1 MYTQCLSFLVRSCQ
15 GFHNSNYKSIPAD
28 FSRDHSWYIVGEWRY
43 PNCPY
48 IFYAHN
54 VLGPEIRLHGREHNL
69 HSYASKILKGQ
80 QEREHITFFFFSPFE
95 KSRIWV
101 WHWYY
106 RSVWVHR
113 SLIYIWP
120 QMRNFTNCA
129 HQTSID
135 HLVTRQSAC
144 LCNLDSKPWGHMLG
158 TVLPFKE

>member
-1 MYTQCLSFLVRSCQ
+1 MCVCVLSHTHMYTQCLSFLVRSCQ

-80 QEREHITFFFFSPFE
+80 QEREHITFSSFLHLKKVEFGFGIGITDQFESTEVWFIFGHKWGTSPIVPT
-95 KSRIWV
+95 KQA
-101 WHWYY
+101 
-106 RSVWVHR
+106 
-113 SLIYIWP
+113 L
-120 QMRNFTNCA
+120 T
-129 HQTSID
+129 T
-135 HLVTRQSAC
+135 
-144 LCNLDSKPWGHMLG
+144 
-158 TVLPFKE
+158 